1 MTESVNPINDITVNL
16 IMRPNGDKIID
27 IRLEG
32 LFIYLKLKPLLKLS
46 RLANINPESEA
57 PKPKY
62 PPAVIKTISDKSTMK
77 IGLILNNINI

>member
-1 MTESVNPINDITVNL
+1 MK
-16 IMRPNGDKIID
+16 PNGDKIID
-27 IRLEG
+27 IKLEG

-62 PPAVIKTISDKSTMK
+62 PPVIIKALIDKSTIK
-77 IGLILNNINI
+77 LGLMLNNINI